1 MRNFIFTTIAVLS
14 IVLLLASF
22 MFGGQLQ
29 NLLMKAPF
37 MKVDPIFSGGEIE
50 KVVEN
55 ESYTITIKEKQFPAL
70 IGESDEGFRQIEITC
85 SDSTICNYNISQIN
99 IDSLYDFKVEND
111 EPILIDSN
119 SNETKIAGSKSN
131 KSLIFRI
138 FYSK

>member
-55 ESYTITIKEKQFPAL
+55 ENYTITIKEKQFPAL

-99 IDSLYDFKVEND
+99 VDSLYDFKVEND

-138 FYSK
+138 MYSK